1 LIAIPLLGLVLG
13 ATGVRWWRSHG
24 IGPVQRG
31 WTVASKRGCLAC
43 HGPSGRHQE
52 VAEEGQIGVVPSF
65 VHDDVVAYS
74 RHDGEIREWILDG
87 KPRRIREQQGDEKP
101 ALLQMP
107 AWRDRLSGQELED
120 LVAWITAVS
129 DFEEPPAPAA
139 SGREIAA
146 RLGCFGCH
154 GPQGRG
160 DTPNPGSLKGY
171 IPSWS
176 GIDYPELVR
185 DDGELREWIRDGG
198 PRRLRQHPVAAFF
211 LRRQLIRMP
220 AFGSQVTENQ
230 MRAIAE
236 YIRWLR
242 QPAAASAPARR

>member
-1 LIAIPLLGLVLG
+1 MARRQVRATALIAIPLLGLVLG
-13 ATGVRWWRSHG
+13 STGVRWWRSHG

-52 VAEEGQIGVVPSF
+52 AAEESPIGVVPSF

-120 LVAWITAVS
+120 LVAWIAAVS

-146 RLGCFGCH
+146 RLGCSAATGLRDAATRRTPAPSRATSPPGAGSTTRSWCATTASCASGSATAVPDGC
-154 GPQGRG
+154 
-160 DTPNPGSLKGY
+160 GS
-171 IPSWS
+171 
-176 GIDYPELVR
+176 
-185 DDGELREWIRDGG
+185 IRS
-198 PRRLRQHPVAAFF
+198 RRSSFDV
-211 LRRQLIRMP
+211 
-220 AFGSQVTENQ
+220 S
-230 MRAIAE
+230 
-236 YIRWLR
+236 
-242 QPAAASAPARR
+242 